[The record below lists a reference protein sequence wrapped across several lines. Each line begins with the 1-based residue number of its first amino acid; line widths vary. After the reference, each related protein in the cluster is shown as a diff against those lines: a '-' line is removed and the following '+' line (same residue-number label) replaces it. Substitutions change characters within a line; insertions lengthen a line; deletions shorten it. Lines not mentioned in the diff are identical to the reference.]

1 MEKIFNFIIV
11 NVDNTFETVSLSDKE
26 LFNPEDYTDVF
37 YKHKKL
43 NTFDIHVIY
52 DGLLQGEENKLMS
65 LVFNETGYHG
75 KCILV
80 HYNGLDE
87 TYSGLTPDELEDF
100 KILLNRYSIV

>member
-11 NVDNTFETVSLSDKE
+11 NVDGTFETVSLLDKE
-26 LFNPEDYTDVF
+26 FFNPEDYIDVF

-43 NTFDIHVIY
+43 DAFDIHVIY

-65 LVFNETGYHG
+65 LAFNENGYHG
-75 KCILV
+75 KCVLV

-87 TYSGLTPDELEDF
+87 IYSGLTSDELEDL
-100 KILLNRYSIV
+100 KILLKKK

>member
-11 NVDNTFETVSLSDKE
+11 NVDGTFETVSLPVKE
-26 LFNPEDYTDVF
+26 LFNPEDYIDVF

-43 NTFDIHVIY
+43 DAFDIHVIF
-52 DGLLQGEENKLMS
+52 DGLLQDEENKIMS

-80 HYNGLDE
+80 HYNGFDE
-87 TYSGLTPDELEDF
+87 TYSGLTPDELEYF
-100 KILLNRYSIV
+100 KLLLNRT

>member
-1 MEKIFNFIIV
+1 MKKIFNFIIV
-11 NVDNTFETVSLSDKE
+11 NADNTFETVSLPDKDI
-26 LFNPEDYTDVF
+26 FNPEDYIDVF

-43 NTFDIHVIY
+43 DAFDIHVIY

-65 LVFNETGYHG
+65 LTFNETGYHG

-87 TYSGLTPDELEDF
+87 TYSGLTSDELEYYE
-100 KILLNRYSIV
+100 ILLKKK